1 LFDIAKKQNKSRCGK
16 VGDANLRKM
25 IIFAGEKRRN
35 MESTTINTDSI
46 IQRITI
52 LVTQLATNQQQELE
66 KQLKLM
72 LLWEEAR
79 RLDGSVEKNNIT
91 MKEIV
96 EEVKKVRNGQ

>member
-1 LFDIAKKQNKSRCGK
+1 MQVKTRI
-16 VGDANLRKM
+16 
-25 IIFAGEKRRN
+25 EN
-35 MESTTINTDSI
+35 MESTTLNTESL
-46 IQRITI
+46 IQRITF

-79 RLDGSVEKNNIT
+79 RLDNSVEKNNIT

>member
-1 LFDIAKKQNKSRCGK
+1 
-16 VGDANLRKM
+16 
-25 IIFAGEKRRN
+25 
-35 MESTTINTDSI
+35 MESATLNTDSI
-46 IQRITI
+46 IQRITF

-79 RLDGSVEKNNIT
+79 RLDNSVEKNNIT

-96 EEVKKVRNGQ
+96 EEVKKVRKSARF

>member
-1 LFDIAKKQNKSRCGK
+1 
-16 VGDANLRKM
+16 
-25 IIFAGEKRRN
+25 
-35 MESTTINTDSI
+35 MENTTINPGNI
-46 IQRITI
+46 IQRITF

-79 RLDGSVEKNNIT
+79 RLDNSVEKNNIT
-91 MKEIV
+91 MREIV

>member
-1 LFDIAKKQNKSRCGK
+1 
-16 VGDANLRKM
+16 
-25 IIFAGEKRRN
+25 
-35 MESTTINTDSI
+35 MENATLNTDSI
-46 IQRITI
+46 IQRITF

-79 RLDGSVEKNNIT
+79 RLDNSVEKNNIT

-96 EEVKKVRNGQ
+96 DEVKKVRNGQ

>member
-1 LFDIAKKQNKSRCGK
+1 MQVKTRI
-16 VGDANLRKM
+16 
-25 IIFAGEKRRN
+25 EN
-35 MESTTINTDSI
+35 MESTTLNTDSL
-46 IQRITI
+46 IQRITF

-72 LLWEEAR
+72 LLWQEAQ
-79 RLDGSVEKNNIT
+79 RLDNSVEKNNIT

>member
-1 LFDIAKKQNKSRCGK
+1 
-16 VGDANLRKM
+16 
-25 IIFAGEKRRN
+25 
-35 MESTTINTDSI
+35 MESATLSTDSI
-46 IQRITI
+46 IQRITL

-79 RLDGSVEKNNIT
+79 RLDNSVERNDIT
-91 MKEIV
+91 MREIV